1 MEIGSK
7 TIYKFQMEPHQLQ
20 LFLDSVPQL
29 IRALKP
35 NSFSFLAPS
44 LEASL
49 LLVGYSS

>member
-7 TIYKFQMEPHQLQ
+7 TIYKFQLQ

-29 IRALKP
+29 ALKP